1 MKPKYIMK
9 KPNDM
14 DMVQQIFPD
23 FLRHQI
29 KTSVSLRCLLI
40 LNLYQYSVNKMQFDI
55 CLSES
60 VFKDYCPVY
69 LLWMV
74 GALWACTV
82 RHIYLETQI
91 IRKWSRV
98 EGVFS
103 SDKLKSVE
111 KKMGI
116 WDLKLVHD
124 IFTVQNFVYI
134 DTVNV
139 SFQQSDFKRKKK
151 SSSYLPLTFA

>member
-1 MKPKYIMK
+1 M
-9 KPNDM
+9 
-14 DMVQQIFPD
+14 
-23 FLRHQI
+23 
-29 KTSVSLRCLLI
+29 
-40 LNLYQYSVNKMQFDI
+40 
-55 CLSES
+55 
-60 VFKDYCPVY
+60 
-69 LLWMV
+69 
-74 GALWACTV
+74 
-82 RHIYLETQI
+82 
-91 IRKWSRV
+91 
-98 EGVFS
+98 FS